1 MSLSEIVASVSDGLH
16 LDLRHTII
24 VSTVSLALN
33 LVAPSS
39 CSLPGTIFVV
49 RKLCHVELSQSLSL
63 LNEWIS
69 LRLSQTLP
77 SLAQQF

>member
-1 MSLSEIVASVSDGLH
+1 MSLSESVASVSDGLH
-16 LDLRHTII
+16 LDLGHTII
-24 VSTVSLALN
+24 VSTVSLGQDTLT
-33 LVAPSS
+33 SS